1 MPNLCGVNQK
11 LFAEVLQQ
19 VKKTGDDRR
28 ASVTPD
34 RNAEVSQWVRVMW
47 VRVMRVRVM
56 WVGSSDSFCR

>member
-34 RNAEVSQWVRVMW
+34 RAVPEVSSQWFLFSNVSLDLYLYVDGAH
-47 VRVMRVRVM
+47 VL
-56 WVGSSDSFCR
+56 

>member
-28 ASVTPD
+28 SSISPDKSV
-34 RNAEVSQWVRVMW
+34 NNVSSCLKEDWKINIEQ
-47 VRVMRVRVM
+47 
-56 WVGSSDSFCR
+56 CR